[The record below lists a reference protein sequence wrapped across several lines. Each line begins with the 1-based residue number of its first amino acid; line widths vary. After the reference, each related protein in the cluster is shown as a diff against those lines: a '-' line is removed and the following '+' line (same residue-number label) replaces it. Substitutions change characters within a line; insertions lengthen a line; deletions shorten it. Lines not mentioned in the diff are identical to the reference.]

1 MPENLKV
8 ELREGFGKGAARQI
22 RREGKVPAVLYGHG
36 AEPQH
41 LALPAHESALI
52 ARNANALI
60 ELDIAGGGKEL
71 AIIKDIQRHVVR
83 RELLHLDLLKVK
95 RGEKVEVNIPI
106 ILTGEPVS
114 PAVAFVDL
122 QELTIL
128 ADVLKL
134 PESLEVSVE
143 GLEEGAQIFV
153 GDLEL
158 PEGAELVSDAE
169 QLAVSV
175 AIPQVDESDL
185 ETPEAEDAA
194 GAEAAEGE
202 SAEGAADSDESEEN
216 AGE

>member
-8 ELREGFGKGAARQI
+8 ELREGFGKGAARRI
-22 RREGKVPAVLYGHG
+22 RREGKLPAVLYGHG
-36 AEPQH
+36 TEPQH
-41 LALPAHESALI
+41 LLLPAHESALI

-60 ELDIAGGGKEL
+60 ELEIAGGGTEL

-95 RGEKVEVNIPI
+95 RGEKVEVAIPI

-158 PEGAELVSDAE
+158 PEGAELVTDVE

-185 ETPEAEDAA
+185 ETPESEDGEASE
-194 GAEAAEGE
+194 EAASE
-202 SAEGAADSDESEEN
+202 SAADSEESEEN